1 MRSKSHEHHDAC
13 EQDGGIGRAVV
24 PPGRRGR
31 SVRAMTSA
39 ALGAA
44 GVGRDRRTVAHGG
57 PLSRTGTGSV
67 RANGTAVGRQPPSV
81 SGASDR
87 KKTGTE

>member
-44 GVGRDRRTVAHGG
+44 GVGRDRRTVAHRGATFPHG
-57 PLSRTGTGSV
+57 YRVGACQWH
-67 RANGTAVGRQPPSV
+67 RRRQTAP
-81 SGASDR
+81 
-87 KKTGTE
+87 